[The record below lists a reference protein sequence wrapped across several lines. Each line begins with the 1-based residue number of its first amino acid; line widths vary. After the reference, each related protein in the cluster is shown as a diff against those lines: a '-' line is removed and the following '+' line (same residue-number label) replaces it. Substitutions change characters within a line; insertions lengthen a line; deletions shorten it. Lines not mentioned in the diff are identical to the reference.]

1 MEPEESAPPAET
13 PEAQECVP
21 VEENAPAPSGYPFS
35 FSSVA
40 SFAATGWGR
49 LLLWQAVLAIAL
61 GGSVMLVLGQYWA
74 PVLDAAVAQLPEQA
88 GLHEGQ
94 LNWPADQTGVLSEN
108 GYLRII
114 IDPNSQQQHG
124 QLADLQIEFR
134 RDSWVLS
141 SVLGYLDFPYAV
153 DEFRINR
160 ETHIPWWGS
169 RRPFLLLGASVGVGV
184 SYCLLTLLFGFI
196 GVWPA
201 KTVAFFADREGGL
214 SKLWRLTT
222 AAWLPAGALLTMSCL
237 CYALQFLPLMG
248 LLILIL
254 LHLMVGW
261 VFLFFAPFFLP
272 PAVHT
277 AENPFDLEDPPEEDL
292 EAEEFKESP
301 PDRTGNPFS

>member
-13 PEAQECVP
+13 PEAQECAP
-21 VEENAPAPSGYPFS
+21 VEENAPAPSGFPFS

-114 IDPNSQQQHG
+114 IDPTSQQQHG

-141 SVLGYLDFPYAV
+141 SVLGYLDFRYAV
-153 DEFRINR
+153 DELSLI
-160 ETHIPWWGS
+160 HI
-169 RRPFLLLGASVGVGV
+169 
-184 SYCLLTLLFGFI
+184 
-196 GVWPA
+196 
-201 KTVAFFADREGGL
+201 
-214 SKLWRLTT
+214 
-222 AAWLPAGALLTMSCL
+222 
-237 CYALQFLPLMG
+237 
-248 LLILIL
+248 
-254 LHLMVGW
+254 
-261 VFLFFAPFFLP
+261 
-272 PAVHT
+272 
-277 AENPFDLEDPPEEDL
+277 
-292 EAEEFKESP
+292 
-301 PDRTGNPFS
+301 

>member
-13 PEAQECVP
+13 PEAQECAP
-21 VEENAPAPSGYPFS
+21 VEENAPAPSGFPFS

-88 GLHEGQ
+88 GLSEGQ
-94 LNWPADQTGVLSEN
+94 LNWPADQTGVLAEN

-114 IDPNSQQQHG
+114 IDPTSQQQHG
-124 QLADLQIEFR
+124 QLADLQLEFR
-134 RDSWVLS
+134 RNTWVLS

-153 DEFRINR
+153 EEFRINR

-169 RRPFLLLGASVGVGV
+169 RRPFLLLGASVAVGVGY
-184 SYCLLTLLFGFI
+184 SLLTLLFGLL
-196 GVWPA
+196 GMWPA

-222 AAWLPAGALLTMSCL
+222 AAWLPAGALLTMGCL

-254 LHLMVGW
+254 LHLIVGW

-277 AENPFDLEDPPEEDL
+277 AENPFDHEDAPEEDP
-292 EAEEFKESP
+292 EAEESDEPSQGR
-301 PDRTGNPFS
+301 PDNPFA

>member
-1 MEPEESAPPAET
+1 MEPEESEPPAET
-13 PEAQECVP
+13 PEAQES
-21 VEENAPAPSGYPFS
+21 APEPSGFPFS
-35 FSSVA
+35 FSGVA
-40 SFAATGWGR
+40 SFATTGWGR
-49 LLLWQAVLAIAL
+49 VLFWQAVLAIAL

-88 GLHEGQ
+88 GLQEGQ
-94 LNWPADQTGVLSEN
+94 LHWPADQTGVLAEN
-108 GYLRII
+108 NYLRII

-134 RDSWVLS
+134 RNSWVLS
-141 SVLGYLDFPYAV
+141 SVFGYLDFPYAV
-153 DEFRINR
+153 DEFSINR

-169 RRPFLLLGASVGVGV
+169 RRPFLLLGGSVAVSV

-201 KTVAFFADREGGL
+201 KTVVFFADREGGL

-222 AAWLPAGALLTMSCL
+222 AAWLPAGALLTMGCL

-254 LHLMVGW
+254 LHLIVGW

-277 AENPFDLEDPPEEDL
+277 AENPFDIEDSHEENLEGEES
-292 EAEEFKESP
+292 EESP
-301 PDRTGNPFS
+301 SDRSGNPFS